1 MARHQHRHDHQFHH
15 GHPGHHDHHHH
26 DHHSHAHGHSH
37 DHTDLAGHNHGGPDH
52 LHSHVHG
59 ASHTDRAEE
68 LQALAVS
75 FIDGFRAAEDK
86 TSYLRLAG
94 VPFHRPGTDGLV
106 QHLVDAKIVSN
117 WQVGTAS
124 PAFASRELVY
134 MSFPGSMVKSRETM
148 TFTFVSLSQRS
159 DIDLIDILTTRLSHG
174 DIAE

>member
-1 MARHQHRHDHQFHH
+1 MA
-15 GHPGHHDHHHH
+15 HHHH
-26 DHHSHAHGHSH
+26 LHHGFHHDQHSHGH
-37 DHTDLAGHNHGGPDH
+37 DHDDLHGHNHSGPDH

-59 ASHTDRAEE
+59 ASQTDRAEE

-94 VPFHRPGTDGLV
+94 VPFHRPGADGLV

-134 MSFPGSMVKSRETM
+134 MSFPGSMVNARETM
-148 TFTFVSLSQRS
+148 TFTFVSLTQRA
-159 DIDLIDILTTRLSHG
+159 DIDLVDILTTRLTQG
-174 DIAE
+174 DIAQ

>member
-1 MARHQHRHDHQFHH
+1 MWSEAMA
-15 GHPGHHDHHHH
+15 HDHHHH
-26 DHHSHAHGHSH
+26 HRHSHSHHHDDGHSYGH
-37 DHTDLAGHNHGGPDH
+37 GHNHAHHDH

-59 ASHTDRAEE
+59 ALASDRAEE
-68 LQALAVS
+68 LQALCTS
-75 FIDGFRAAEDK
+75 FIDGFRSAEDK

-94 VPFHRPGTDGLV
+94 VPFHRPGSDGLI

-134 MSFPGSMVKSRETM
+134 MPFPGSMVQARETM
-148 TFTFVSLSQRS
+148 TFTYVSLSERA
-159 DIDLIDILTTRLSHG
+159 DIDLIEVLGQRLKHG

>member
-1 MARHQHRHDHQFHH
+1 MARHHH
-15 GHPGHHDHHHH
+15 GHDHHFHHDHEHGHHQHHH
-26 DHHSHAHGHSH
+26 THHTHDYDHRV
-37 DHTDLAGHNHGGPDH
+37 LAGHNQGAADH

-59 ASHTDRAEE
+59 ASHADRAEE

-75 FIDGFRAAEDK
+75 FIDGFRAADDK

-94 VPFHRPGTDGLV
+94 VPFHRPGADGLI

-134 MSFPGSMVKSRETM
+134 MSFPGSMVQARETM

-159 DIDLIDILTTRLSHG
+159 DIDLIDILTTRLAHG